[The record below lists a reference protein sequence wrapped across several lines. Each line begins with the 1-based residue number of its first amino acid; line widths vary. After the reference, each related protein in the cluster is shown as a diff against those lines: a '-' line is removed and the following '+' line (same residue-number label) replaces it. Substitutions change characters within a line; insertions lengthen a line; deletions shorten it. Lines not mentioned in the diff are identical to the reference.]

1 MNIEKVISNSKKLI
15 SGPLV
20 LSPHI
25 RKDDR
30 GFFYESWNH
39 KEFKK
44 LVDSDI
50 NFVQENESYSIQ
62 GVLRGMHYQLA
73 PYAQGKLI
81 KVVSGEIFDVI
92 VDLRE
97 KSNTF
102 LNWFGILINSQNKLQ
117 FWIPE
122 GFAHGFLTL
131 EKNTVVQY
139 KVTDYWSKNH
149 ERCLIW
155 DDKKIGISWPLEKLN
170 CQKPK
175 LSQKDL
181 NAKNIQEILNSRDLF

>member
-1 MNIEKVISNSKKLI
+1 M
-15 SGPLV
+15 
-20 LSPHI
+20 
-25 RKDDR
+25 R
-30 GFFYESWNH
+30 
-39 KEFKK
+39 KK

-170 CQKPK
+170 FQKPK

-181 NAKNIQEILNSRDLF
+181 NAKNIQEILNSRELF